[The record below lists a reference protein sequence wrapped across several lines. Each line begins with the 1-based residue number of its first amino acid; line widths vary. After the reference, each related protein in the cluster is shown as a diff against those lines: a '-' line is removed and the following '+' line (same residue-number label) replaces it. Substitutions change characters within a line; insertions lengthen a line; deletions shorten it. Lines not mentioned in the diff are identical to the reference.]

1 MIKRSKI
8 LIVLLYIVLGASCA
22 SSESSPK
29 VQILS
34 SDTGEELAVFQV
46 EIADEPAE
54 QARGL
59 MYRQE
64 MGKNQG
70 MLFIFPSD
78 RQGSFWM
85 KNTLISLD
93 IIFITADKK
102 ILNIVAE
109 AEPQTTTPRSP
120 EGYYRYVLEINGGLS
135 ETLGLAPGDQVVF

>member
-1 MIKRSKI
+1 MKQGKI
-8 LIVLLYIVLGASCA
+8 LIVLFLSVLGASCA
-22 SSESSPK
+22 SSESVPT
-29 VQILS
+29 VRILS
-34 SDTGEELAVFQV
+34 GASGDELAEFQV

-64 MGKNQG
+64 LGKNQG
-70 MLFIFPSD
+70 MLFIFPTD

-93 IIFITADKK
+93 IIFITDDKK

-120 EGYYRYVLEINGGLS
+120 AGVYRYVLEINGGLS